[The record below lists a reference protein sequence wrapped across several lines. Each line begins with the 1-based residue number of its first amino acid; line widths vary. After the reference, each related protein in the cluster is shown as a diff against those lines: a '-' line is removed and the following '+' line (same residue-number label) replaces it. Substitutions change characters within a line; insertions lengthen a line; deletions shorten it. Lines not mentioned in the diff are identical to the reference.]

1 MDTKEGPQSSDLDTL
16 INKYSEEHHKLILE
30 IFAQSDKNIKVTED
44 NLSNMGIEP
53 SDMDRERA
61 GTFIVDV
68 DSMVKKDPSYD
79 QTMQLIEFDDIQ
91 IDNKDELQDVFDKA
105 VDFQV

>member
-1 MDTKEGPQSSDLDTL
+1 M
-16 INKYSEEHHKLILE
+16 
-30 IFAQSDKNIKVTED
+30 KVTEE
-44 NLSNMGIEP
+44 NLSSMGIEP

-79 QTMQLIEFDDIQ
+79 QSMQLIEFDDI
-91 IDNKDELQDVFDKA
+91 
-105 VDFQV
+105 